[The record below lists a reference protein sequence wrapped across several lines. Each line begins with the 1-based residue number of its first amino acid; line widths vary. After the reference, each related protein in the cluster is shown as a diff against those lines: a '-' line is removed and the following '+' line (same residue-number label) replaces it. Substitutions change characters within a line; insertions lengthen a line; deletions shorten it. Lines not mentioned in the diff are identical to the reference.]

1 MLASDRDYSLV
12 RIRINLRPSLNIRHT
27 LCYLAH
33 EVTALAD
40 VLIHNFLASTLIVT
54 HANSN
59 AAAPKQELAWS
70 TNSRESTVEEKP
82 NGNVDD
88 CKSLAL
94 TDYPRSN
101 QTPSYWG
108 MEATH
113 LKEEFWI
120 IQGSR
125 SPNAELRVRSRMNQS
140 PQNCVGRN
148 LGSYPHGPFLEIGV

>member
-1 MLASDRDYSLV
+1 ML
-12 RIRINLRPSLNIRHT
+12 H
-27 LCYLAH
+27 LAH

-40 VLIHNFLASTLIVT
+40 VLIHNFLASTLFVT

-59 AAAPKQELAWS
+59 DAAPKQELAWS

-94 TDYPRSN
+94 TDYHKSN
-101 QTPSYWG
+101 QTPSYWE

-113 LKEEFWI
+113 LKEGFWI
-120 IQGSR
+120 IRGSGGG
-125 SPNAELRVRSRMNQS
+125 NAELRGRRMNQS
-140 PQNCVGRN
+140 PQNCVGR
-148 LGSYPHGPFLEIGV
+148 S

>member
-1 MLASDRDYSLV
+1 ML
-12 RIRINLRPSLNIRHT
+12 H
-27 LCYLAH
+27 LAH

-59 AAAPKQELAWS
+59 DAAPKQELAWS

-94 TDYPRSN
+94 TDYHKSN
-101 QTPSYWG
+101 QTPSYWE

-113 LKEEFWI
+113 LKEGLWI
-120 IQGSR
+120 IRGSGGG
-125 SPNAELRVRSRMNQS
+125 NAELRVRRMNQS
-140 PQNCVGRN
+140 PQNCVGR
-148 LGSYPHGPFLEIGV
+148 S